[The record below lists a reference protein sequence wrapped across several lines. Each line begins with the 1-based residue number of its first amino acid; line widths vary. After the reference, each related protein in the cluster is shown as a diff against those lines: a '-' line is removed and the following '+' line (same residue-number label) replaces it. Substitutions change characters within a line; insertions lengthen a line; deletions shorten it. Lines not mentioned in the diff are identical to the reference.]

1 MKSPLIRM
9 MYWINQNESVKIVQF
24 DWNRFKERLC
34 HWDPWANRKLFN
46 FIERQNNFTDYVTKL
61 RMKLS
66 HAPEG
71 VRKINPTI
79 WTGFIR
85 RLVHIL
91 VGGRGGGGEVKEGG
105 GGGDR
110 GWCVLLS
117 KVYTFTAA
125 EAPIM
130 TWRKGIMSMKF
141 EKIYFKK
148 PRYQI

>member
-34 HWDPWANRKLFN
+34 HWDPWGNRKLFN

-91 VGGRGGGGEVKEGG
+91 VGGRGGGGEVKGG
-105 GGGDR
+105 GVGTEVDVCCCQGLHFHGSWGTYND
-110 GWCVLLS
+110 L
-117 KVYTFTAA
+117 
-125 EAPIM
+125 
-130 TWRKGIMSMKF
+130 
-141 EKIYFKK
+141 KK
-148 PRYQI
+148 RNYVHEIWKNIF

>member
-9 MYWINQNESVKIVQF
+9 MYWINQNESVKIIQF

-91 VGGRGGGGEVKEGG
+91 VGGRGVGGEVKGG
-105 GGGDR
+105 GVGTELMR
-110 GWCVLLS
+110 V
-117 KVYTFTAA
+117 VV
-125 EAPIM
+125 
-130 TWRKGIMSMKF
+130 KGLHFHGSWGT
-141 EKIYFKK
+141 YNDPKK
-148 PRYQI
+148 RNYVHEIWKNIF

>member
-1 MKSPLIRM
+1 MKSPLTRM

-61 RMKLS
+61 RMKLT
-66 HAPEG
+66 HALER

-79 WTGFIR
+79 WTGFMR
-85 RLVHIL
+85 HLVHIL
-91 VGGRGGGGEVKEGG
+91 VGGRGGGEEVKGG

-110 GWCVLLS
+110 GCCALLP
-117 KVYTFTAA
+117 KAYTFTGA

-130 TWRKGIMSMKF
+130 IWRKGIMSMKF
-141 EKIYFKK
+141 EKKYFKK
-148 PRYQI
+148 PQYQI